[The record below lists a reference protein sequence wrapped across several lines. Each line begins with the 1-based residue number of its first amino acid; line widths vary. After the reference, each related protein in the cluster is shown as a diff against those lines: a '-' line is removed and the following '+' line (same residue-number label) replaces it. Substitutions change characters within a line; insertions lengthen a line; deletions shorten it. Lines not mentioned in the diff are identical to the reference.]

1 MLRTS
6 LQQPITPVDD
16 IDSIHH
22 GIGAR
27 SIIMCLG
34 ARSPP
39 LYIRMFPRDGHQQRA
54 PILHA
59 CLVDRR
65 LPSAYQQ
72 CLLEVIQQRA
82 RLHLI
87 AVDEEIAV
95 QPACD
100 RQPRSVGL
108 HGHGNEFPA
117 GRLDRS
123 TPHTHDTP

>member
-22 GIGAR
+22 GIGAH
-27 SIIMCLG
+27 SIIVCLG

-39 LYIRMFPRDGHQQRA
+39 LYIRMFPRGGRRQRA
-54 PILHA
+54 PIHYVSLAGRHLSGA
-59 CLVDRR
+59 C
-65 LPSAYQQ
+65 QQ
-72 CLLEVIQQRA
+72 RAFKVIQQQWGA
-82 RLHLI
+82 I
-87 AVDEEIAV
+87 AVDEEVAV

-100 RQPRSVGL
+100 RQPRLVGL
-108 HGHGNEFPA
+108 HGDGNEFPA

-123 TPHTHDTP
+123 TPHTHGTP